1 MLEVLQFL
9 QLPIIACI
17 VSVLLFGYFGLHV
30 LMRGVIFV
38 DISLAQVAA
47 LGTIVGMAAGIS
59 THSWLLKFSA
69 LAAVTLAA
77 VLFSKVK
84 LESRGI
90 PQEALIGIVYC
101 LSLSLCLFLAEFVP
115 EGSGFIKESLTGA
128 LLWVTWGKI
137 GALTAIG
144 IGAGLFHFIF
154 RDKFMQTSKTGAEA
168 KGEGQALWDFLFY
181 FTLGVIITEAV
192 EILGIFLVFTLLV
205 VPASVSILLFT
216 GWLQRLLAA
225 WIVGI
230 AASVTGILVAYQ
242 WSLPNSPTIVTLLG
256 LTLIGATLL
265 GLLLPQCTNRAG
277 TIKNVNNKATSQ

>member
-1 MLEVLQFL
+1 MLEVIEFL
-9 QLPIIACI
+9 LLPIIACI

-30 LMRGVIFV
+30 LKRGVIFV

-59 THSWLLKFSA
+59 TQSWLLKLSA

-77 VLFSKVK
+77 ALFSKVK

-137 GALTAIG
+137 GVLTTIG

-154 RDKFMQTSKTGAEA
+154 RDKFMQTSQTEAGA
-168 KGEGQALWDFLFY
+168 KDVGRALWDFLFY
-181 FTLGVIITEAV
+181 FTLGVVITEAV

-225 WIVGI
+225 WIVGGV
-230 AASVTGILVAYQ
+230 ASVTGILVAYQ
-242 WSLPNSPTIVTLLG
+242 WNLPNSPTIVTVLG
-256 LTLIGATLL
+256 LTLIGATLI
-265 GLLLPQCTNRAG
+265 GLLLPQCSNRIPFTA
-277 TIKNVNNKATSQ
+277 NLNDKATTK